1 MIDRAALR
9 AATYYK
15 DGRLYWASPPRGC
28 LKDAPLG
35 GSIRYLYMQAMFQ
48 RKQYSLHT
56 LIWAWH
62 YDSDPPM
69 INHINEDKLD
79 NRIENL
85 EASNPR
91 HNTRHSAKGK
101 RDLPT
106 CIYRNGNGYVARLST
121 GGRKNYK
128 RYNSPTVP
136 TVEEAITELTKL
148 EEKYL
153 GHARRSPTA

>member
-28 LKDAPLG
+28 RKDTPLG
-35 GSIRYLYMQAMFQ
+35 GNGLRAGYRQAMFQ
-48 RKQYSLHT
+48 RKQYSQHR

-62 YDSDPPM
+62 HDSDPPQ

-85 EASNPR
+85 EASNSR
-91 HNTRHSAKGK
+91 HNKRHSSH
-101 RDLPT
+101 RSLPP
-106 CIYRNGNGYVARLST
+106 CIYRTPYGFIARLAV

-128 RYNSPTVP
+128 RYNSPTVSS
-136 TVEEAITELTKL
+136 VEEALLELTKL
-148 EEKYL
+148 EEQHL
-153 GHARRSPTA
+153 

>member
-9 AATYYK
+9 AATYYRG
-15 DGRLYWASPPRGC
+15 GRLYWSSPPRGC
-28 LKDAPLG
+28 LKHAPLG
-35 GSIRYLYMQAMFQ
+35 GSIRAQYMQVMFQ

-62 YDSDPPM
+62 YDTDPPM

-85 EASNPR
+85 EPSDAR
-91 HNTRHSAKGK
+91 HNKRHSTKGK
-101 RDLPT
+101 RDLPP
-106 CIYRNGNGYVARLST
+106 CIYRNGNNYVARLST

-128 RYNSPTVP
+128 RHNSPTVS
-136 TVEEAITELTKL
+136 TVEEALIELAKL
-148 EEKYL
+148 EEKHL
-153 GHARRSPTA
+153 